1 MELRMDVRR
10 NLMRALPCGAAACGS
25 LSGAG
30 FGGWTLL
37 LVVLATLNLGRT
49 DAIGLL
55 IQCLALLALVAIAL
69 TGFRLQL
76 ATAIAL
82 ITVAMPWAGF
92 RLAVLATRLMVAP
105 PRRRSPGR
113 VRIAARICAGLA
125 DRGGVRAVATFR
137 AACLRLPEPA
147 RAEDRSRRHRLATV
161 LRTPR
166 RT

>member
-1 MELRMDVRR
+1 MELRMDRATESDAGTTVWRRRVRI
-10 NLMRALPCGAAACGS
+10 AFW
-25 LSGAG
+25 AG

-92 RLAVLATRLMVAP
+92 AWQFW
-105 PRRRSPGR
+105 RRVSWW
-113 VRIAARICAGLA
+113 LH
-125 DRGGVRAVATFR
+125 RGGEAPDGFGSPLAFVLGWLTE
-137 AACLRLPEPA
+137 AACGLLPLSVLLVFGCLSLLA
-147 RAEDRSRRHRLATV
+147 RKIDRDAIG
-161 LRTPR
+161 
-166 RT
+166 